1 MLAVPKL
8 AKEILCILQG
18 IFLSTSLCS
27 YKEEANADKAIKA
40 LTSALAPKAKVL
52 RDGKVEQIDAVGLV
66 PGNLSHSYAA
76 FVGSIQSHSRG
87 SFSACKKH
95 L

>member
-1 MLAVPKL
+1 MFRASEHLAPLLTLRVL
-8 AKEILCILQG
+8 LIIL
-18 IFLSTSLCS
+18 SVSCS

-66 PGNLSHSYAA
+66 PGDKPKTCLGVCMS
-76 FVGSIQSHSRG
+76 SIS
-87 SFSACKKH
+87 CKST
-95 L
+95 

>member
-1 MLAVPKL
+1 MY
-8 AKEILCILQG
+8 C
-18 IFLSTSLCS
+18 CS

-66 PGNLSHSYAA
+66 PGEPRTGCSCLKELALGVL
-76 FVGSIQSHSRG
+76 FLQS
-87 SFSACKKH
+87 
-95 L
+95 

>member
-1 MLAVPKL
+1 MTEGL
-8 AKEILCILQG
+8 G
-18 IFLSTSLCS
+18 FCS

-66 PGNLSHSYAA
+66 PGETLYD
-76 FVGSIQSHSRG
+76 
-87 SFSACKKH
+87 
-95 L
+95 